1 MSTAPERYALVTGA
15 SRGIG
20 RAVALALA
28 ADHGLHILVNYA
40 RGAAQAEETA
50 RLVRELGVKAEVL
63 GFDVTDREAVHA
75 AITRWTEAHPEAR
88 IEVLVNNA
96 GITKDNL
103 FVFLTPEDWHAVIG
117 TSLHGF
123 YNVTSA
129 VMQKMVRQR
138 SGRVINV
145 VSVSGAKG
153 VAGQTNYSAAKAAVI
168 GATRSLAQEVAKRKI
183 TVNAVAPGF
192 IRTDMTKDLPVDQL
206 KGMIPMDRFGEPE
219 EVAHAVSFLASPRA
233 SYITGE
239 VIHVNGGIHS

>member
-1 MSTAPERYALVTGA
+1 MNTPERYALVTGA

-20 RAVALALA
+20 RAIALALA
-28 ADHGLHILVNYA
+28 EDQGLHIIVNFA
-40 RGAAQAEETA
+40 KGAEKAEETA
-50 RLVRELGVKAEVL
+50 ALVRAKGVKADVL
-63 GFDVTDREAVHA
+63 GFDVTDRSATHA
-75 AITRWTEAHPEAR
+75 AIAQWAEDHPEAR

-96 GITKDNL
+96 GITRDNL
-103 FVFLTPEDWHAVIG
+103 FVFMEPEHWHAVID

-129 VMQKMVRQR
+129 VMQRMVRQR

-145 VSVSGAKG
+145 VSVSGLKG
-153 VAGQTNYSAAKAAVI
+153 VAGQTNYSAAKAALI

-192 IRTDMTKDLPVDQL
+192 IHSDMTKDLPVDEL
-206 KGMIPMDRFGEPE
+206 KRMVPMERFGEPE
-219 EVAHAVSFLASPRA
+219 EVAYAVSFLASPKA

-239 VIHVNGGIHS
+239 VINVNGGIYS